1 MALGGKSQSICEYML
16 ELVTVKEYN
25 DKAKQVS
32 KYRRVL
38 FVKFNALGA
47 LTVIFVKLNAL
58 GALTVLFVELNALG
72 ALTSSFKYLINLF
85 HSFRKCSPC
94 TKEPGF

>member
-32 KYRRVL
+32 KYSRVL
-38 FVKFNALGA
+38 FYFWNKMLLEHKQA
-47 LTVIFVKLNAL
+47 
-58 GALTVLFVELNALG
+58 
-72 ALTSSFKYLINLF
+72 
-85 HSFRKCSPC
+85 H
-94 TKEPGF
+94 